1 MTDFELKSFL
11 ANLILES
18 KKYKTQ
24 QDYQL
29 DRAKRDEKKVQYQG
43 AEEESS
49 HIDKV
54 NSTVSEVANIDDEEF
69 FKRKNTPKE
78 IHSIYPEFRAVYSR
92 ESLKESL
99 RHSMFDSL
107 KNKNLF

>member
-18 KKYKTQ
+18 KKYKIQ

-29 DRAKRDEKKVQYQG
+29 DRAKRDEKRAQYQG
-43 AEEESS
+43 TEEESS

-54 NSTVSEVANIDDEEF
+54 NSTASEVANIDDEEF

-78 IHSIYPEFRAVYSR
+78 IHSMYPEIRVVYSR

-99 RHSMFDSL
+99 RHSMCDSL

>member
-18 KKYKTQ
+18 KKYKIQ

-29 DRAKRDEKKVQYQG
+29 DRAKRDEKRTQYQE
-43 AEEESS
+43 EEESS
-49 HIDKV
+49 YIDRV
-54 NSTVSEVANIDDEEF
+54 STVSEVANIDGEELF
-69 FKRKNTPKE
+69 RGKNTPKE
-78 IHSIYPEFRAVYSR
+78 IHSIYPEVKVIYSR

>member
-18 KKYKTQ
+18 RKYKTQ

-29 DRAKRDEKKVQYQG
+29 DRAKRDEKGTQYQG
-43 AEEESS
+43 AEEEESS

-54 NSTVSEVANIDDEEF
+54 NSTASEVANIDDEEF
-69 FKRKNTPKE
+69 FKKNTPKE
-78 IHSIYPEFRAVYSR
+78 IHSMYPEAKVIYSR

>member
-1 MTDFELKSFL
+1 MTVFELKSFL

-18 KKYKTQ
+18 KKYK
-24 QDYQL
+24 
-29 DRAKRDEKKVQYQG
+29 
-43 AEEESS
+43 
-49 HIDKV
+49 V
-54 NSTVSEVANIDDEEF
+54 NSTASEIANIDNEEF

-78 IHSIYPEFRAVYSR
+78 IHSMYPEIRAVYSR

-107 KNKNLF
+107 KNKNLLEKRE

>member
-29 DRAKRDEKKVQYQG
+29 DRVKRGEKRTQDQG
-43 AEEESS
+43 TEEESS
-49 HIDKV
+49 YIDRA
-54 NSTVSEVANIDDEEF
+54 STASEIANIDDEEF